1 VGTVCGERLLGH
13 GSHAADVEELTSG
26 MGTGFGVVHDKGER
40 FRGRLFFEPEP
51 FVVGVVGQ
59 VIHLANSVWDNA
71 IRCNKV
77 FGIHRPAIAQG
88 EGTIF

>member
-1 VGTVCGERLLGH
+1 MGTVCREWLLGSGCQDAH
-13 GSHAADVEELTSG
+13 VEELTSG
-26 MGTGFGVVHDKGER
+26 MGTGFSVVHDKGER

-59 VIHLANSVWDNA
+59 VIHFAYSVWDDA

-88 EGTIF
+88 ERAIF